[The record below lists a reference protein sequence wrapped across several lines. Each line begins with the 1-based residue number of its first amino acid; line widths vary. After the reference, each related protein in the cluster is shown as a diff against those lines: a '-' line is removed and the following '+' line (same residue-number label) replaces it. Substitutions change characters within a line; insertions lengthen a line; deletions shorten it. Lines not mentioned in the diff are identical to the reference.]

1 MKIIIA
7 SDSYKE
13 SLTALEVCKAVEKG
27 FRSIYPEAEYIRIPI
42 ADGGEGTVQA
52 LVDAVQ
58 GKIVKVP
65 VTGPLGN
72 VVEGFYGLSADKQT
86 AFIEMAAAS
95 GLHHVSLEKRNPLL
109 TTTRGTGELI
119 LHALEQGVHH
129 IILGLGGSA
138 TNDGGAGMLSAL
150 GVRFFD
156 SNNCAI
162 DPSGGNL
169 DCITYFDISQ
179 LDSRLAHVKIEA
191 ACDVAN
197 PLTGVT
203 GASFIFGRQK
213 GATEEMVERLDC
225 NLKHYAR
232 LIKQT
237 LHIDIEFVP
246 GAGAAGGLGAAI
258 VAFLHGTLRK
268 GIDIVLDYTN
278 FNVHLQDADLV
289 ITGEGRIDEQTI
301 YGKAPIGVAKRAKE
315 YNLPVIAIAGA
326 VHPNHTPIYEK
337 GIDAVFSIVSGAMTL
352 EEAYEMGKENIYITA
367 RNIAA
372 VWKLGLQKRP
382 YS

>member
-27 FRSIYPEAEYIRIPI
+27 FRSIYPEAEYIKIPI

-52 LVDAVQ
+52 LVDATQ
-58 GKIVKVP
+58 GKIVKIP

-72 VVEGFYGLSADKQT
+72 VVEGFYGLSSDERT

-95 GLHHVSLEKRNPLL
+95 GLHHVPLDKRNPLL
-109 TTTRGTGELI
+109 TTTKGTGEII

-129 IILGLGGSA
+129 IVLGLGGSA

-156 SNNCAI
+156 SDNRVIEPN
-162 DPSGGNL
+162 GGNL
-169 DCITYFDISQ
+169 NYITSFDMSQ
-179 LDSRLAHVKIEA
+179 LDSRLKKVKIEA
-191 ACDVAN
+191 ACDVEN
-197 PLTGVT
+197 PLTGRT
-203 GASFIFGRQK
+203 GASFVFGRQK
-213 GATEEMVERLDC
+213 GATDEMIERLDC
-225 NLKHYAR
+225 NLKHYAQ

-237 LHIDIEFVP
+237 FHIDIECIP

-278 FNVHLQDADLV
+278 FNAHLQDADLV
-289 ITGEGRIDEQTI
+289 ITGEGRIDAQTV
-301 YGKAPIGVAKRAKE
+301 YGKAPIGVAKRAKK

-326 VHPNHTPIYEK
+326 VHLNHTPIYEE
-337 GIDAVFSIVSGAMTL
+337 GVDAVFSVVSGVMTL
-352 EEAYEMGKENIYITA
+352 EEAYEMGKKNIYITA

-372 VWKLGLQKRP
+372 VWKLGLQKHL

>member
-13 SLTALEVCKAVEKG
+13 SLTALEVCETVEKG
-27 FRSIYPEAEYIRIPI
+27 FRSIYPKAEYIRIPI

-52 LVDAVQ
+52 LVDATQ
-58 GKIVKVP
+58 GRIVNIP

-72 VVEGFYGLSADKQT
+72 VVEAFYGLSSDKRT

-95 GLHHVSLEKRNPLL
+95 GLHHVPLEKRNPFL
-109 TTTRGTGELI
+109 TTTKGTGELI
-119 LHALEQGVHH
+119 LHALEQGIDR

-162 DPSGGNL
+162 EPNGGNL
-169 DCITYFDISQ
+169 DCVTYFDISQ
-179 LDSRLAHVKIEA
+179 LDSRLARVNIEA

-203 GASFIFGRQK
+203 GASFMFGGQK
-213 GATEEMVERLDC
+213 GATDEMIERLDC

-237 LHIDIEFVP
+237 LHVDIEFVL

-278 FNVHLQDADLV
+278 FNAHLQDADLV
-289 ITGEGRIDEQTI
+289 ITGEGRIDEQTV

-315 YNLPVIAIAGA
+315 YDLPVIAIAGA
-326 VHPNHTPIYEK
+326 VHPNHIPIYEE
-337 GIDAVFSIVSGAMTL
+337 GIDAVFSIVPSAMTL
-352 EEAYEMGKENIYITA
+352 EEAYKMGRENIYITA

-382 YS
+382 SS